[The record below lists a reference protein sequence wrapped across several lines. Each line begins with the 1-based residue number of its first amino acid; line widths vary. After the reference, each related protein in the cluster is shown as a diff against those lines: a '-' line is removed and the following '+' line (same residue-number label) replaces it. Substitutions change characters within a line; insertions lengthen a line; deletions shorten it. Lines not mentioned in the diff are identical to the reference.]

1 MDLWK
6 YSGKRIKIT
15 AIDGQ
20 VFIGFG
26 DHYTSEH
33 DNPEG
38 VATLSLAPDG
48 EKGILV
54 ELEESEIISI
64 EIIPTA
70 SALVSAI

>member
-1 MDLWK
+1 MNLWE
-6 YSGKRIKIT
+6 YIGKRIKIT

-20 VFIGFG
+20 VLTGFG
-26 DHYTSEH
+26 DHYTSEY

-54 ELEESEIISI
+54 ELEEREIISI
-64 EIIPTA
+64 EVMPAA